1 MLGFWSNERGR
12 VRMALSGPAEK
23 LALTLAEGGL
33 QRMTARVLAALLFTE
48 QETMTAGE
56 IAETLAISSGSV
68 STAIKSLGTVGLIE
82 RVPAPGSR
90 REHFRLRDGAWA
102 TLMSGQ
108 NAMIGSMREA
118 AEEGITVAGEGSLAG
133 GRLTEM
139 RDFYDY
145 LWRELPVLIERWRKG
160 ERDH

>member
-1 MLGFWSNERGR
+1 M
-12 VRMALSGPAEK
+12 LSGPAER
-23 LALTLAEGGL
+23 LALTLTEGGL

-56 IAETLAISSGSV
+56 IAEALAISSGSV
-68 STAIKSLGTVGLIE
+68 STAIKSLASVGLIE

-90 REHFRLRDGAWA
+90 REHFRLRAGAWA

-108 NAMIGSMREA
+108 NAMIGSMRAA
-118 AEEGITVAGEGSLAG
+118 AEEGIAMAGEGSLAG
-133 GRLTEM
+133 VRLAEM

-145 LWRELPVLIERWRKG
+145 LWRELPALIDRWRADR
-160 ERDH
+160 RDR

>member
-1 MLGFWSNERGR
+1 
-12 VRMALSGPAEK
+12 MALSGPAEK

-108 NAMIGSMREA
+108 NAMIGSMRKA

-133 GRLTEM
+133 ARLTEM

-145 LWRELPVLIERWRKG
+145 LWRELPALIERWRKG
-160 ERDH
+160 ERGH

>member
-1 MLGFWSNERGR
+1 MA
-12 VRMALSGPAEK
+12 ALSDPAEQ
-23 LALTLAEGGL
+23 LALTLTQGGL

-56 IAETLAISSGSV
+56 IAETLSISSGSV
-68 STAIKSLGTVGLIE
+68 STAVKALTTVGLIE

-90 REHFRLRDGAWA
+90 REHFRLPEGAWA

-108 NAMIGSMREA
+108 NTTVRTMREA
-118 AEEGITVAGEGSLAG
+118 AEQGIATTGEDSIAGR
-133 GRLTEM
+133 RLVEM

-145 LWRELPVLIERWRKG
+145 LWRELPALIDRWKRQKVG
-160 ERDH
+160 Q

>member
-1 MLGFWSNERGR
+1 MSDERTP
-12 VRMALSGPAEK
+12 MAALSDPAEQ
-23 LALTLAEGGL
+23 LALTLTQGGL

-56 IAETLAISSGSV
+56 IAETLSISSGSV
-68 STAIKSLGTVGLIE
+68 STAVKALTTVGLIQ

-90 REHFRLRDGAWA
+90 REHFRLPEGAWA

-108 NAMIGSMREA
+108 NMTVKAMREA
-118 AEEGITVAGEGSLAG
+118 AEQGIATTGEDSTAGRRLA
-133 GRLTEM
+133 EM

-145 LWRELPVLIERWRKG
+145 LWRELPVLIDRWRSQKPG
-160 ERDH
+160 Q